1 MNRRLAAQVPTL
13 VTPRNRDSVP
23 VDITLSVRETL
34 LGNRAKR
41 CAVLRE
47 HAMGIKLHYHPF
59 STYSRRVLI
68 AFAEKQIAH
77 ELVVVDMAARR
88 HREQPYLSLN
98 PYGRVPTLEEDGF
111 VLFESTAI
119 LDYLEATRP
128 SPPLVPADARGRALV
143 DMHMK
148 LCDIQ
153 FTRHAGTIVFPKRF
167 LPKEKW
173 NTAAIADAKTQIE
186 KHFTILDKQLAGKTY
201 LVAEQF
207 SLAEVCYAPFL
218 EFLPLMEITPPGAV
232 AAWSER
238 LLARPS
244 AVSTRPQK

>member
-1 MNRRLAAQVPTL
+1 MA
-13 VTPRNRDSVP
+13 
-23 VDITLSVRETL
+23 
-34 LGNRAKR
+34 
-41 CAVLRE
+41 
-47 HAMGIKLHYHPF
+47 IKLHYHPF

-77 ELVVVDMAARR
+77 ELVLVDMTARR
-88 HREQPYLSLN
+88 HREEPYLSLN

-119 LDYLEATRP
+119 LDFLEATRP
-128 SPPLVPADARGRALV
+128 TPPLVPADARGRALV

-153 FTRHAGTIVFPKRF
+153 FTRHAGTIIFPKRF
-167 LPKEKW
+167 LPKERW
-173 NTAAIADAKTQIE
+173 NTAAIADAKAQIE
-186 KHFTILDKQLAGKTY
+186 KHFAILDKQLAGKTY

-207 SLAEVCYAPFL
+207 SLAEACYIPFL